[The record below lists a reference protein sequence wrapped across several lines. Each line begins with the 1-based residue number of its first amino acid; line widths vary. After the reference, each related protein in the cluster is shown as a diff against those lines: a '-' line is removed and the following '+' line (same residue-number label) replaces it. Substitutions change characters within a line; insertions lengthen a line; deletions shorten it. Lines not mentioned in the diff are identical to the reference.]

1 MMIGQNDLPF
11 PCDAIVDGNQISDP
25 YAVALPVPPSN
36 AEAAIFL
43 QAMAAGLVTLLQQ
56 NCRSGHIS
64 AFAYNL
70 FSNNRYN
77 NEFWMAVIADAYDL
91 AVKIQTCNPNASQ
104 EQVVSLAV
112 HKYYAYAVANCVNH
126 FPILQQV
133 VNSTAVNNAIT
144 AANQYKTEAQKLDI
158 QYQRLIQQPANNSL
172 LGMTIPGAGG
182 SSSQNDLGLGG
193 GSLIGGLAAFG
204 TSLIQ
209 EDQPTTG
216 GWGRQRR
223 APAGS
228 VVTEP
233 QNDVVA
239 EVAAPVRTEA
249 KPEAAHVIGTVGD
262 NGKLSMLN
270 MSLTP
275 RRAAR
280 AADPDDAPA
289 TVTLNE
295 ESPAPTPV
303 PREQPKPDTTLVE
316 TNEPLTDL
324 FVEEPAA
331 PTAPAAPAER
341 QEALKADVNKM
352 LLSTSG
358 RKARTVIIP
367 LSLHV
372 LPDTVEEAVDAIHA
386 ADMTAGLAR
395 IDEIEV
401 AIYPVDENG
410 DDEEAF
416 GTYLSENNQL
426 VQVVHANDKGW
437 RTTDDQKLRVVYNP
451 MKWHRAFV
459 QSVTSENELYGPL
472 VEGFIQIEEGD
483 PMEYLDL
490 EIDPIERQKALTKLD
505 NGKKY
510 IPLKGEVLE
519 VVPIERLLLTIGSNP
534 SSEKKDAKNAAA
546 AQTEHRNKIA
556 SCSAARGKRKEAISA
571 CVELSNLVLNSDVDY
586 LAATIPATS
595 GFRARHAI
603 HGKRLNV
610 KPIGEPIR
618 YLREQLAELMV
629 VVPAMA
635 KQLDR
640 AMAVDINRLLEFS
653 FGYSEVEISSFTND
667 WRDVVDHLL
676 EIYSD
681 ETVDLFQAAVN
692 SKLSRWVIADNG
704 DEIVADGDCFCI
716 VAPVPLEDLGVEL
729 LSKDLGVITMS
740 NSLNLVNIMTK
751 GKAYPENTM
760 NSPDIYFMGRD
771 GEIWRAHESVF
782 DKSFSVLVRI

>member
-36 AEAAIFL
+36 PEAAIFL

-56 NCRSGHIS
+56 NCRGGHIS

-70 FSNNRYN
+70 FSNNRYQ
-77 NEFWMAVIADAYDL
+77 NEFWMAVISDAYDL

-182 SSSQNDLGLGG
+182 PSNQNDLGLGG

-209 EDQPTTG
+209 EDQPTAG

-228 VVTEP
+228 TVVEP

-239 EVAAPVRTEA
+239 EAAAPVRVDA
-249 KPEAAHVIGTVGD
+249 KPEAAHVIGTVGND
-262 NGKLSMLN
+262 GKLSMLN

-280 AADPDDAPA
+280 APDADDTPA
-289 TVTLNE
+289 TVTLNDD
-295 ESPAPTPV
+295 SPAPVPTPRV
-303 PREQPKPDTTLVE
+303 QAAPDAELVE

-331 PTAPAAPAER
+331 PAKSVETPPAKPAE
-341 QEALKADVNKM
+341 AAKPAT
-352 LLSTSG
+352 LLSTQKS
-358 RKARTVIIP
+358 RKVIIP

-386 ADMTAGLAR
+386 ADMAAGLAR
-395 IDEIEV
+395 LDEIEV
-401 AIYPVDENG
+401 AIYSVDEKG
-410 DDEEAF
+410 EGEDAF

-437 RTTDDQKLRVVYNP
+437 RTTDDQPMRVVYNP
-451 MKWHRAFV
+451 FKWHRAFV
-459 QSVTSENELYGPL
+459 QNVTSENELYGPL
-472 VEGFIQIEEGD
+472 VEGFIQVEEGD
-483 PMEYLDL
+483 PMDHLDL

-505 NGKKY
+505 NGKQY

-519 VVPIERLLLTIGSNP
+519 VIPIERLLLTIGANP
-534 SSEKKDAKNAAA
+534 SSEKKDVKNATAA
-546 AQTEHRNKIA
+546 LAETRHKIA

-571 CVELSNLVLNSDVDY
+571 CVELSNLVLNSNADY

-595 GFRARHAI
+595 GYRVRHAI

-640 AMAVDINRLLEFS
+640 AMAVDINRLLEYS
-653 FGYSEVEISSFTND
+653 FGYAEVEISSFTND

-692 SKLSRWVIADNG
+692 SKLSRWVIIDTG
-704 DEIVADGDCFCI
+704 DEIVADGDCFCV
-716 VAPVPLEDLGVEL
+716 VAPVPLEDLGVEF
-729 LSKDLGVITMS
+729 LSKDLAVITMS
-740 NSLNLVNIMTK
+740 NSLNLVNIMDK
-751 GKAYPENTM
+751 GKAYTDNVM